1 MTQRLTRAPAAS
13 HRFSFRPLASTLSG
27 SSAASA
33 HSATWRRPACPK
45 RRIAPWRRSRSRS
58 RCGEPSG
65 AAPALALACACPL
78 QCCLRARPRRPRRLK
93 ERRITPR
100 RTRRWSRMCES
111 PHETCKIKKGGKEFT
126 EIRFIKNPTRSRA
139 RRGPAASQAGG
150 KQGAC
155 ARTRARTA
163 LALATPSRA
172 PVLRPRRCRSSAD
185 RRNRKSWSP
194 PSLSR
199 SQESVSARRW
209 SCTTVRPPLA
219 HKNVAHH
226 LALHCSDRSH

>member
-1 MTQRLTRAPAAS
+1 MYPEHAHIYPEHNAPVLMTQRLTRAPAAS

-111 PHETCKIKKGGKEFT
+111 PHETCKIKKGGKIEFT

-139 RRGPAASQAGG
+139 RRGAVRSEPQPEGNRVPAHA
-150 KQGAC
+150 
-155 ARTRARTA
+155 RARA
-163 LALATPSRA
+163 R
-172 PVLRPRRCRSSAD
+172 
-185 RRNRKSWSP
+185 
-194 PSLSR
+194 PSLS
-199 SQESVSARRW
+199 
-209 SCTTVRPPLA
+209 PP
-219 HKNVAHH
+219 HRVHPY
-226 LALHCSDRSH
+226 